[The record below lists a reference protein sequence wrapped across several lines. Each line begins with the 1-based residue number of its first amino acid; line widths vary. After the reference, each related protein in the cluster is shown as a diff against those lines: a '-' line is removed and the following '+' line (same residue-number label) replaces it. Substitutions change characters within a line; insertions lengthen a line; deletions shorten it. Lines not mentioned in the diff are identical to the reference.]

1 MYYVCRYYIDFIRQ
15 IKFDVRNVGG
25 KEVRF
30 LDKWQEK
37 SKILNKLANVKPI
50 RKKAKELYECI
61 PTVYRDSDKFD
72 VQDSIIKSFEKS
84 KSELLACMET
94 IINLYKATTYRNELD
109 EKCGIDIMLPNFR
122 DLGEFSD
129 CLKDLNFV
137 ITQCPYFLRK
147 DEEIKFKTIDI
158 GSIWITL
165 AVIGASSAILFNFGK
180 IVDQAAKI
188 KSHMSTVKMQEEM
201 LRSMKTKNEVSEEV
215 FDVFKKTKDVLL
227 QQSLETIKNELGDLK
242 DGEEIDKVKRSLE
255 KLGYW
260 MDKGM
265 QIYSSIDAPKE
276 VRDAF
281 PEQQELSFL
290 SDNLQKLLE
299 MKNDSV

>member
-1 MYYVCRYYIDFIRQ
+1 MYYVCKNYIDLISQ
-15 IKFDVRNVGG
+15 IKFDVRTFGG

-37 SKILNKLANVKPI
+37 SKILNELANVKPI
-50 RKKAKELYECI
+50 REKVKKLYECI
-61 PTVYRDSDKFD
+61 PAVYRDSDKFD
-72 VQDSIIKSFEKS
+72 VQDSIIKSFNKS
-84 KSELLACMET
+84 KLELLACMET
-94 IINLYKATTYRNELD
+94 IINLYEATINRNEQD
-109 EKCGIDIMLPNFR
+109 EKYGIDIMLPKFQ

-137 ITQCPYFLRK
+137 VTQCPYFLKK

-188 KSHMSTVKMQEEM
+188 KSHMSTVKMQEEI
-201 LRSMKTKNEVSEEV
+201 LRSMETKNEISEEV

-227 QQSLETIKNELGDLK
+227 QQSLDTIKNELGDLK
-242 DGEEIDKVKRSLE
+242 DGEESEKVKRSLE

-276 VRDAF
+276 VRDIF

-290 SDNLQKLLE
+290 SDGLQKLLE